1 MQRMILLSLAS
12 GLLASTAFAPVAAF
26 AAPPTCAQL
35 ATNPAFGLAGNPFIT
50 ATSSDNQ
57 GIASP
62 SANIVAAT
70 ATNAAYCNVQIQYSA
85 KSGPTFGY
93 APGESQTI
101 GIGIGL
107 PLNSTDGGTGGVQGA
122 WNGKVENLGGGGLAG
137 SIGSTTSATNAGF
150 VGSSTDGGHN
160 TAQNDGN
167 VGAFGI
173 IQASHQLDVGK
184 LTDFA
189 AEAQHQQYLWA
200 LAIAKAYYGQAAT
213 RNYWNGCSTGGRQGL
228 QLAENWGE
236 DFDGVLV
243 GAPVVYLQ
251 SLGVSHLWPALVN
264 RDDVVGLGHPA
275 ITTAQYGSAV
285 ASAITACDVIGTDVV
300 RDGVVDDPRQC
311 TWSAARNVCGAPGA
325 PASPNCLDYVQ
336 AIALD
341 KIWEGPRNHH
351 GQRMWFPWLKNQT
364 GGNLVLGPTV
374 GSLFLGGAAFT
385 WDHKDINFDVNNE
398 YSSLD
403 LAAANPLGEPSP
415 IALEDEFLMG
425 DSPGGPGNIFVADDY
440 QAVID
445 HVHHG
450 PKHGKI
456 IMWQGSADPLV
467 PWQDSIHFYRAMA
480 TTFGNGRTDFDGLSS
495 WYRYYHASGVGH
507 CGGGV
512 GASPIAVT
520 LPDGNSQI
528 FDDLVK
534 WVENG
539 VVPQSA
545 GDSTH
550 TGILATGPG
559 SFGTRPICPFPTT
572 AIYNG
577 TGLTTVASN
586 YHCGGNLEAYP
597 PTPAT
602 NNVATICQELVTV
615 YGRETSNELDYKV
628 LGITPGQCPREND
641 HAHNEHADDNREN
654 DHAHNEHADDN
665 R

>member
-85 KSGPTFGY
+85 KSGPTSGY

-341 KIWEGPRNHH
+341 KIWEGPRNRH

-641 HAHNEHADDNREN
+641 HAHNEHADDDR
-654 DHAHNEHADDN
+654 
-665 R
+665 